1 MTSDITVVT
10 TNELPEHR
18 IAEVYGE
25 VFGLTVRSRHVGS
38 DIAASLRG
46 LVGGEVRG
54 YTKML
59 AESRLEAIERLR
71 QAAAEVGA
79 NAVLAM
85 RFDCNEIG
93 GNMTE
98 VAAYGTAVRVQPR

>member
-1 MTSDITVVT
+1 MSEITVVT
-10 TNELPEHR
+10 TNELDGYR
-18 IAEVYGE
+18 VVDVFGE

-38 DIAASLRG
+38 DIAASLKG
-46 LVGGEVRG
+46 LVGGEVKG

-59 AESRLEAIERLR
+59 SQSRLEAIERLR

-98 VAAYGTAVRVQPR
+98 VAAYGTAVRVQRA